1 MAPAAEM
8 RAAEMPTAIV
18 AAMKMSAPMTTAV
31 MTPAVSTAM
40 ATAMATTVTAA
51 TFRSGISCG
60 RQRGRHHSDGDTD
73 VGLNMAPSSAGAS
86 PTHGA
91 FKERWLDNVV
101 PLRHLECRLLEG
113 TVRGS
118 GAF

>member
-1 MAPAAEM
+1 M
-8 RAAEMPTAIV
+8 TAIL
-18 AAMKMSAPMTTAV
+18 MLS
-31 MTPAVSTAM
+31 
-40 ATAMATTVTAA
+40 
-51 TFRSGISCG
+51 
-60 RQRGRHHSDGDTD
+60 
-73 VGLNMAPSSAGAS
+73 LNMAPSSAGAS